1 MLKRLLLLLGPSGVG
16 KTTLIDEIVRIDQ
29 AFSPVTAFTTR
40 PPRPGDRY
48 RTCVSD
54 HEFKELEQTETLLA
68 LNNIYGY
75 RYGTA
80 KRTLLDILQRSF
92 APIMDCP
99 LAKLHTVEQAFP
111 GQVFR
116 VYVRPPSYEV
126 LWNRLQDGRDPEN
139 ERFQAACKELS
150 AVQGGTY
157 DKHIDLRIVNTEG
170 TAAHTAGS
178 IIEALVGRGP
188 LPAATS
194 SRA

>member
-111 GQVFR
+111 GRCSGSMSGRHRMKCSGTDSKMDVIRRTSASRQPAKSFR
-116 VYVRPPSYEV
+116 LCR
-126 LWNRLQDGRDPEN
+126 
-139 ERFQAACKELS
+139 AAPM
-150 AVQGGTY
+150 T
-157 DKHIDLRIVNTEG
+157 NT
-170 TAAHTAGS
+170 
-178 IIEALVGRGP
+178 
-188 LPAATS
+188 
-194 SRA
+194 